1 MYAVCVQ
8 NPSCCGIEYIAK
20 QTRKKKVKLEEKS
33 QWLKL
38 LSHLRAENQ
47 IRSGCKLCCRYV
59 ENIVD
64 LSVQIKTLKTL
75 KFFNYGRESS
85 LLALPSLSIGCVC
98 VTWV

>member
-1 MYAVCVQ
+1 MLYVYRILAAVVLNILQ
-8 NPSCCGIEYIAK
+8 NK
-20 QTRKKKVKLEEKS
+20 QEKKKVKLEEKS

>member
-1 MYAVCVQ
+1 MLYVYRILAAVILNILQ
-8 NPSCCGIEYIAK
+8 NK
-20 QTRKKKVKLEEKS
+20 QEKKKVKLEEKS

-59 ENIVD
+59 ENIVE

-75 KFFNYGRESS
+75 KFFNYGCESS